1 MSVPRAGKPRGASV
15 GSIDAPASEPET
27 PSGVAPTTGGVK
39 MEQQQD
45 REARIGIG
53 LVAGLALFALVALV
67 SFYFQKPVPDL
78 AASIRHNIVST
89 PR

>member
-1 MSVPRAGKPRGASV
+1 
-15 GSIDAPASEPET
+15 
-27 PSGVAPTTGGVK
+27 